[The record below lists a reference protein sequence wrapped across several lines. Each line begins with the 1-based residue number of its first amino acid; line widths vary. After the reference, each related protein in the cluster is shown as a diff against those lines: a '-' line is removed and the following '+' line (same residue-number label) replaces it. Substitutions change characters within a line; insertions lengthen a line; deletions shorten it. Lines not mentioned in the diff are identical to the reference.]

1 MRWGFSGSLELN
13 SMARTAAPM
22 GPELRRPGLPSCR
35 RAWEA
40 AHWSGNQFPSS
51 FIVLDNTIDL
61 LNPNSLRVESI
72 LTGWDM
78 GKKKKP
84 KQKDLKQ
91 NQELFM

>member
-1 MRWGFSGSLELN
+1 
-13 SMARTAAPM
+13 MARTAAPM

-51 FIVLDNTIDL
+51 FIVHDNTIDL

-78 GKKKKP
+78 GGKKHKTERSKA
-84 KQKDLKQ
+84 KSRAFRVKVEI
-91 NQELFM
+91 N